1 MVYLD
6 LKVSQNLLVLSQNT
20 TVFVNFSFHRLVF
33 NQNLL
38 VLRLYSFV
46 TESQL
51 SVLNLEGFFL
61 TLSLE

>member
-6 LKVSQNLLVLSQNT
+6 LKVSQNLLVLRQNT